1 MPNRRLASI
10 PLLSWS
16 FQNIKK
22 FTWKLGCSPY
32 QSGSCRKA
40 FSKMSFQWKC
50 PPPPSPP
57 PNKPKKFHNLA
68 CWQNKIKRK
77 MNQLRKSDWELI
89 KGKFVNTSES
99 TSRSVLGLFMQLCKS
114 TLTVSFHPLVSLRRK
129 IYKLYRERTWQ
140 LYMPSCRKERCRRF
154 RMRKPRR
161 TVHEFAFDQSTVWF
175 LEFLIFAIC
184 SVLLTC

>member
-50 PPPPSPP
+50 LPPP
-57 PNKPKKFHNLA
+57 PNKPNKFHNLA